1 MATESGDVYDG
12 RIYSAY
18 RKLLQFCLRRRT
30 AVLLL
35 ILLGLGLAGW
45 GYGKLPKVFF
55 PDSTRKQF
63 YVDYWRNQASHI
75 DETEKDVEAIADYIR
90 TLPGVKSTTTFVGEG
105 ALRFILSYD
114 YNSPSPDYGQIVV
127 DVDDFRKI
135 DELSQEINKYLRNN
149 YPSADAM
156 FMRFSDGISIPF
168 KVEARF
174 RGPDAEVLRQLAAQA
189 KEIMRENGN
198 TQYIRDDW
206 RDPVKTIQLNYS
218 EIKARRTGISR
229 KDLAQALQWNFNG
242 VTCGILRENNTL
254 IPIISRPVEKERKNI
269 SELDNVRVWSN
280 AAGKSYSLAQACDGV
295 ETVWEAPQIRHR
307 DRVPTVTVQ
316 CSPVSGTA
324 AKLQKKLQK
333 RIEAIELPPLYSLE
347 WGGELE
353 QSRIAEAKLKTLF
366 PVSLILMFLIV
377 AMLFRT
383 LRETITAFAVLPFAL
398 IGVVGGLFLLNLPFG
413 FMAILGFLGLSGMLL
428 KNAIVLL
435 DQINLELQKGTPHYS
450 ALLNASVSRLR
461 PVTMAAGTTV
471 LGVAPLLFDTFFA
484 SMAAT
489 IMFGLLGATILTLF
503 VLPVTYSLLFR
514 VRS

>member
-1 MATESGDVYDG
+1 M
-12 RIYSAY
+12 
-18 RKLLQFCLRRRT
+18 
-30 AVLLL
+30 
-35 ILLGLGLAGW
+35 
-45 GYGKLPKVFF
+45 
-55 PDSTRKQF
+55 
-63 YVDYWRNQASHI
+63 
-75 DETEKDVEAIADYIR
+75 
-90 TLPGVKSTTTFVGEG
+90 
-105 ALRFILSYD
+105 
-114 YNSPSPDYGQIVV
+114 
-127 DVDDFRKI
+127 
-135 DELSQEINKYLRNN
+135 
-149 YPSADAM
+149 
-156 FMRFSDGISIPF
+156 
-168 KVEARF
+168 
-174 RGPDAEVLRQLAAQA
+174 
-189 KEIMRENGN
+189 
-198 TQYIRDDW
+198 
-206 RDPVKTIQLNYS
+206 
-218 EIKARRTGISR
+218 
-229 KDLAQALQWNFNG
+229 
-242 VTCGILRENNTL
+242 

-398 IGVVGGLFLLNLPFG
+398 IGVVGGLCLLNLPFG

-514 VRS
+514 VKS